1 MKSKFLV
8 PLFVLAAVVVVGY
21 VLMPADTEDH
31 PPPFVSIDDNTLI
44 NDKTS
49 TEVTSVVESESVTT
63 TSSETDSEFEIVLGI
78 QVRKDRNCTLE
89 RRYIDV
95 GDGTVIEGFSC
106 TPNQPA
112 EPGAYEEYG
121 NATLAG
127 MSYSDSLAAEILGK
141 RLADIDPGRARML
154 LMRSVALRPQ
164 NTNPILWLAS
174 VNYSL
179 VATNGEPAIHEM
191 SQNYLLARV
200 AEELGTH
207 GAAASI
213 RSELIRVGF
222 EDEDFLKLEEDV
234 IVDLAKI
241 RDVQLEVHGRS
252 ELTELSL

>member
-1 MKSKFLV
+1 
-8 PLFVLAAVVVVGY
+8 
-21 VLMPADTEDH
+21 
-31 PPPFVSIDDNTLI
+31 
-44 NDKTS
+44 
-49 TEVTSVVESESVTT
+49 
-63 TSSETDSEFEIVLGI
+63 
-78 QVRKDRNCTLE
+78 
-89 RRYIDV
+89 
-95 GDGTVIEGFSC
+95 
-106 TPNQPA
+106 
-112 EPGAYEEYG
+112 
-121 NATLAG
+121 
-127 MSYSDSLAAEILGK
+127 MSYSDSLAAEVLGK
-141 RLADIDPGRARML
+141 RLADIEPERARML

-179 VATNGEPAIHEM
+179 VARNGEPAINEM

>member
-31 PPPFVSIDDNTLI
+31 PPPLVSIHDQSLI

-49 TEVTSVVESESVTT
+49 TEVTSVVASESITT
-63 TSSETDSEFEIVLGI
+63 TSPEADSEFEIVHGI

-112 EPGAYEEYG
+112 EPGAYEEYD

-164 NTNPILWLAS
+164 ITNPILWLAS

-200 AEELGTH
+200 AEELGTI

-213 RSELIRVGF
+213 RSHLSGAGL
-222 EDEDFLKLEEDV
+222 EDEDFLKLEKEV
-234 IVDLAKI
+234 IIDLIQI
-241 RDVQLEVHGRS
+241 RDIQLEVRGHS